1 MKRSLNTSTLMVP
14 TSDKYVVTQNY
25 CPLPQKKKDN
35 YSNDEETPS
44 EVDLLVSR
52 YRELIIELNKIR
64 GKLYT
69 LGVNP
74 DK

>member
-1 MKRSLNTSTLMVP
+1 MKRSVNTSSLMIP
-14 TSDKYVVTQNY
+14 TSEKYEVTQNY
-25 CPLPQKKKDN
+25 CPLPPKKKDN
-35 YSNDEETPS
+35 VYETLS

-52 YRELIIELNKIR
+52 YRELTAELNKIR

>member
-1 MKRSLNTSTLMVP
+1 MKRSVNTSSLIVP
-14 TSDKYVVTQNY
+14 TSDKYIVTQNY
-25 CPLPQKKKDN
+25 CPLPPKKKDN
-35 YSNDEETPS
+35 VDETPS

-52 YRELIIELNKIR
+52 YKELTTELNKIR